1 MDDRTSCIPCT
12 QAGTEGCPG
21 LFPFENVEWLLGE
34 KEADVFLALLAEESI
49 AIKVSIPS
57 RIVFDD
63 IRWKFCSASVL
74 RKIVLCI
81 DCFTPV

>member
-1 MDDRTSCIPCT
+1 MDDRTSRIPCT

-49 AIKVSIPS
+49 AIKVSSPA
-57 RIVFDD
+57 RIIYYVGIQWDFPPA
-63 IRWKFCSASVL
+63 RVL
-74 RKIVLCI
+74 AKNAL
-81 DCFTPV
+81 